1 MRKSVLTESHV
12 MVFCVQDKRCRM
24 VWRTSFLAVL
34 TKLEIP
40 VVVVVAMVT
49 RCKTQI
55 HTLNAAVE

>member
-1 MRKSVLTESHV
+1 
-12 MVFCVQDKRCRM
+12 M

-34 TKLEIP
+34 TKLKIP